1 LTRQTTKSGRSNI
14 VYDDALVSRID
25 ESFFDAARWPEAAT
39 ADGRGRG
46 KVLFIEYDGRQWALR
61 HYCRGGLA
69 RRVSTDRFVWTGLD
83 RTRSFCEWSLLEHL
97 YRSALPVPR
106 PVAARVVRQG
116 TLYTADLITE
126 RIPDVRTLSDCLS
139 ATTLGPDIWRSVG
152 QMIARFHSAGVCHAD
167 LNAHNIQIDTQNRLF
182 LLDFDRGRI
191 MDTSGRWRQSN
202 LDRLHRSLTKLLSQ
216 GAIRFCDADWSS
228 LMDGYRRKIE
238 SESGPE
244 RV

>member
-97 YRSALPVPR
+97 YRSTLPVPR
-106 PVAARVVRQG
+106 PVAARVDRQG

-126 RIPDVRTLSDCLS
+126 RILDIRTLSDCLS
-139 ATTLGPDIWRSVG
+139 ATTLEPDIWRSVG

-216 GAIRFCDADWSS
+216 GAIRFCAADWSS
-228 LMDGYRRKIE
+228 LIDGYREKMAM
-238 SESGPE
+238 G
-244 RV
+244 

>member
-1 LTRQTTKSGRSNI
+1 
-14 VYDDALVSRID
+14 LVSQID
-25 ESFFDAARWPEAAT
+25 ESFFDTARRSGAVT

-61 HYCRGGLA
+61 HYYRGGLV
-69 RRVSTDRFVWTGLD
+69 RRVSADRFVWTGLD
-83 RTRSFCEWSLLEHL
+83 RTRSFREWSLLEQL

-106 PVAARVVRQG
+106 PVAARVERNG
-116 TLYTADLITE
+116 AFYTADLITV
-126 RIPDVRTLSDCLS
+126 RIADVRTVSNCLS
-139 ATTLGPDIWRSVG
+139 VMTLSPEIWRSVG

-167 LNAHNIQIDTQNRLF
+167 LNAHNIQIDTQNRLY

-191 MDTSGRWRQSN
+191 MDAPGHWRQSN

-216 GAIRFCDADWSS
+216 GVIRFSDADWTN
-228 LMDGYRRKIE
+228 LLDGYREKIDTG
-238 SESGPE
+238 SDPE